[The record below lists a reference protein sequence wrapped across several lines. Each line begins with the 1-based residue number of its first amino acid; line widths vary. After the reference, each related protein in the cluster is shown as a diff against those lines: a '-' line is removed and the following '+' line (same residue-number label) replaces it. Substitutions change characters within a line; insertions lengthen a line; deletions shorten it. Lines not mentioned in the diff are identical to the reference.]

1 MGRLLQ
7 PAISSP
13 PPPAQVGRLLQPAII
28 WIDNAERT
36 FVKKVPKTDRTEPR
50 RLKKELPKLLKT
62 VTAADR
68 ILLVGT
74 SETPWDADQK
84 VGRWGQDTVGGDE

>member
-1 MGRLLQ
+1 M
-7 PAISSP
+7 
-13 PPPAQVGRLLQPAII
+13 GRLLQPAII

-36 FVKKVPKTDRTEPR
+36 FVKKVPKTDRSEPR

-62 VTAADR
+62 VTPQDR

-84 VGRWGQDTVGGDE
+84 VGGRGLTGVAVVRCVARCII